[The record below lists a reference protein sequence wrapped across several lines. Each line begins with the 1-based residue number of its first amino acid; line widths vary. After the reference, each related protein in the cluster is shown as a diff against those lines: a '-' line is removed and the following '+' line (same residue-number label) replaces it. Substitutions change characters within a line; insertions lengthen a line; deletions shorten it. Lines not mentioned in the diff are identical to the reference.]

1 MTSILVILL
10 SLFLNFRLTNHTKNK
25 LTMQYKV
32 TSKIVRLEQTVR
44 STTII
49 HDHNSPRTVE
59 WLKDTED
66 GEFFTLNEATEL
78 KNYLDTKKNFA
89 DNKIEKVTEDDLEP
103 SAADLMI
110 YAKDLADGNIETS
123 EPIQIS

>member
-1 MTSILVILL
+1 
-10 SLFLNFRLTNHTKNK
+10 
-25 LTMQYKV
+25 MQYKV

-66 GEFFTLNEATEL
+66 GEFFTLNEATAL
-78 KNYLDTKKNFA
+78 KNYLDTKNNFA
-89 DNKIEKVTEDDLEP
+89 DNQIVKVTEDDLEP

-123 EPIQIS
+123 DPIRISQCSDLRDYNLKFPVEGHLNTIDLT

>member
-1 MTSILVILL
+1 
-10 SLFLNFRLTNHTKNK
+10 
-25 LTMQYKV
+25 MQYKV

-78 KNYLDTKKNFA
+78 KKYLDTKKNFA

-123 EPIQIS
+123 EPIQISQCPVLKDYNLNFPIEGHLNTIDLT

>member
-1 MTSILVILL
+1 
-10 SLFLNFRLTNHTKNK
+10 
-25 LTMQYKV
+25 MQYKV

-66 GEFFTLNEATEL
+66 GEFFTIKEATEL

-89 DNKIEKVTEDDLEP
+89 DNQIVKVTEDDLEP

-110 YAKDLADGNIETS
+110 YAKDLEDGNIATS
-123 EPIQIS
+123 EPIQISQCSDLRDYNLNFEIEGHLNTIDLT